1 MSRLLGKKLIL
12 GLRRDCERR
21 AGSEFT
27 LREFHY

>member
-1 MSRLLGKKLIL
+1 MSRLPGVKLTP